1 VSWSVTT
8 EKDRILPEGN
18 YQAIV
23 ADLEKIDTTFGE
35 RIMWKFHVPAED
47 VTVVGFS
54 SLSASLKSKGARWAR
69 AILGIVEDKFNWGP
83 EELKGKPCTIKVD
96 VSEDADGYERNIV
109 EKVKPP
115 RGEGKKRSGKDED
128 DKLAFHIPV

>member
-8 EKDRILPEGN
+8 EKDRVLPEGT
-18 YQAIV
+18 YRAIV
-23 ADLEKIDTTFGE
+23 GDLEKIDTSFGE

-83 EELKGKPCTIKVD
+83 EELKGRPCTITVD
-96 VSEDADGYERNIV
+96 VTEDAEGYERNIV

-115 RGEGKKRSGKDED
+115 RGEVKKRSGNGED
-128 DKLAFHIPV
+128 DKPDVR

>member
-8 EKDRILPEGN
+8 EKDRILPEGT
-18 YQAIV
+18 YRAIV
-23 ADLEKIDTTFGE
+23 ADLEKIDTSFGE
-35 RIMWKFHVPAED
+35 RIMWKFDVPAED

-69 AILGIVEDKFNWGP
+69 AILGIVEDRFNWGP
-83 EELKGKPCTIKVD
+83 EELKGMPCTITVD
-96 VSEDADGYERNIV
+96 VSEDADGYGRNIV

-115 RGEGKKRSGKDED
+115 RGEVKEPSGNGED
-128 DKLAFHIPV
+128 DKPDFHTSK

>member
-1 VSWSVTT
+1 MSWSVTT
-8 EKDRILPEGN
+8 EKDRVLPEGT

-23 ADLEKIDTTFGE
+23 TDLEKIDTAFGE

-47 VTVVGFS
+47 ITVVGFS
-54 SLSASLKSKGARWAR
+54 SLSPSLKSKGARWAR
-69 AILGIVEDKFNWGP
+69 AILGIEEDKFNWGP
-83 EELKGKPCTIKVD
+83 EELKGKPCTITID

-115 RGEGKKRSGKDED
+115 RGEVKGRPEDDED
-128 DKLAFHIPV
+128 EPDFEIPI